1 MSLSLVMVLGGL
13 IALFI
18 GAQALVKGA
27 AALARRWGLSPLVV
41 GLTVVA
47 AGTSAP
53 ELFVASSAALAG
65 REGISL
71 GNVLGANSL
80 NIGLI
85 LGLTALV
92 RPLQAQLQLLRFDVP
107 IMIFA
112 TLVVAAF
119 VADERLARLEG
130 AVLLAGLAGYL
141 AFTVYMARRERDASV
156 RAEFATKVSGP
167 LATPAAELGLI
178 GFGLAALALGA
189 QGLVSGAVTIA
200 AAAGVSDSVIGIT
213 VVAAGTTLPEL
224 ITSLLAALKRE
235 GEIAI
240 GNLVGSNIF
249 NLLGVL
255 GLAAALAP
263 LGAAHLR
270 GTELWGTVALAVL
283 SLPVMWRGFIVNRA
297 EGALLVFA
305 YAVYVAL
312 VWRS

>member
-1 MSLSLVMVLGGL
+1 MIGGGL
-13 IALFI
+13 IALFV
-18 GAQALVKGA
+18 GAHALIKGA
-27 AALARRWGLSPLVV
+27 AALARRWGMTPLVV

-47 AGTSAP
+47 GGTSSP
-53 ELFVASSAALAG
+53 ELFVVTGAALAG
-65 REGISL
+65 RDGISL

-92 RPLQAQLQLLRFDVP
+92 RPLQAHLQLIRFDVP
-107 IMIFA
+107 IMILA

-119 VADERLARLEG
+119 LTDGGVDRLEG
-130 AVLLAGLAGYL
+130 AVLLASLLGYL
-141 AFTVYMARRERDASV
+141 AFTVYMAGRERSERV
-156 RAEFATKVSGP
+156 REEFAAEVPGP
-167 LATPAAELGLI
+167 LDSLAAELGLI

-189 QGLVSGAVTIA
+189 QGLIAGAVRIA

-224 ITSLLAALKRE
+224 ITCLVAVVRRE
-235 GEIAI
+235 SDIAV

-263 LGAAHLR
+263 IGTAGMQL
-270 GTELWGTVALAVL
+270 TELWGAVALAAL
-283 SLPVMWRGFIVNRA
+283 SLPVMWRGLIVSRA
-297 EGALLVFA
+297 EGALLVAA
-305 YAVYVAL
+305 YLVYLTL
-312 VWRS
+312 VWRG

>member
-47 AGTSAP
+47 GGTSSP

-119 VADERLARLEG
+119 VADERLERLEG
-130 AVLLAGLAGYL
+130 AVLLAGLLGYL

-156 RAEFATKVSGP
+156 RAEFATKVRGP

-224 ITSLLAALKRE
+224 ITSVLAALKRE
-235 GEIAI
+235 SEIAI

-255 GLAAALAP
+255 GLAAALVP
-263 LGAAHLR
+263 LGAADLR
-270 GTELWGTVALAVL
+270 GPELWGAVALAVL

-297 EGALLVFA
+297 EGALLVVA

-312 VWRS
+312 VWRG